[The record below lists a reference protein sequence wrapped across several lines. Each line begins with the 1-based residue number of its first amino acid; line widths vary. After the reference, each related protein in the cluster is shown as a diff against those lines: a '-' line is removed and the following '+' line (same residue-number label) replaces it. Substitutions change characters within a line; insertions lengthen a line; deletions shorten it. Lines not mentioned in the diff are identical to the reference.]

1 MVLGFPIFKLFRV
14 IIYSLFGNSMLRDV
28 NSQQNMR
35 NLLFLIISLSGQ
47 SLGRAIVLPVAL
59 VVAAALAKC

>member
-14 IIYSLFGNSMLRDV
+14 TIYSLFGNSMLHNV

-35 NLLFLIISLSGQ
+35 NLLFLIISLSGR
-47 SLGRAIVLPVAL
+47 SLGRAIVLPAAL